1 MFFPFAS
8 DFQMMLKFICLYL
21 VLLSVEIFSQSGSV
35 GGRVTDDTGPFQ
47 SVNIIIMETGRGTV
61 SDSTGSY
68 EIRNVPAGEYEIR
81 FSAVGYES
89 VFENI
94 TIVGGKRVQ
103 LDVRMKVTAIEFGT
117 IEIVDKGQVQGDTRT
132 SFIDL
137 NPRSAKVLPG
147 AAEDVMRTL
156 QALPGVLAPNDYSSQ
171 LIIRGSGPD
180 QNLIIMDDIEVF
192 NPYRLYGVISMFN
205 PDAVSDINL
214 ISGGFP
220 ARYGDRLSAVL
231 DVTNREGLTKNYLS
245 GSLNASIIDANL
257 VLEGRNPFNV
267 PGSWIVNSRRT
278 YYDLIIEPFV
288 KNAGLVE
295 EDVTFPNFY
304 DFQGKVV
311 FGPFNGHR
319 FLINGIHSQDGVNV
333 VSSRERSR
341 PDSIGVY
348 NVTRNDIA
356 GLAWHYVPSKN
367 LLNKLTLSW
376 YRNGGVAEFDSRVL
390 DPSLDRERFRDVL
403 ADTIS
408 SYLLN
413 VNFDTEFLFEK
424 YSLDNKF
431 TYFWGENTFEAGA
444 GADFM
449 TSEIILNFDID
460 PQLKAF
466 FLNNPQF
473 TAVFNNIRNLKEFTR
488 YRVYMENNFS
498 LGRRLF
504 FHPGVRLDYYD
515 VLGKLYLS
523 PRISLSYAINN
534 ITTLRGVWGMYYQS
548 PGYEKLLDQSSLID
562 LNEAYTRTLNAENAF
577 HYILGI
583 ERWLTSEW
591 NLRLEGYYK
600 DFRDLIIQQRV
611 SGTRFF
617 TEPVPGRDPRYLTGW
632 TPPIPVRGDSLTQ
645 IPVNNSYGEAYGIEV
660 LLAKR
665 NIAERSRISGWISY
679 AHAYAYRFDN
689 GKKFPFRF
697 DQRNTIN
704 IVMNYQY
711 NQWWSVGLRWQYGSG
726 FPYSQPLG
734 IMPRIY
740 YADTD
745 LDGEPDSPLI
755 AVRRNEEGENEVIYD
770 VNYDGQKLNAR
781 KPPYHRLDLRLTA
794 LAEFW
799 SLDWTF
805 YLDIINVYNRS
816 NVIGY
821 NYSISPELTLE
832 RRKSTMFPIIPTFGF
847 SVKF

>member
-1 MFFPFAS
+1 MTAKSIYLFLFLIFAIELFP
-8 DFQMMLKFICLYL
+8 QN
-21 VLLSVEIFSQSGSV
+21 GSI
-35 GGRVTDDTGPFQ
+35 GGVVTDESGPFQ
-47 SVNIIIMETGRGTV
+47 SVNILLMEIGRGTV
-61 SDSTGSY
+61 SDSIGRY
-68 EIRNVPAGEYEIR
+68 EIRNIPAGSYQIR
-81 FSAVGYES
+81 FSSVGYES
-89 VFENI
+89 VFENVVI
-94 TIVGGKRVQ
+94 ESGKRTLLNVG
-103 LDVRMKVTAIEFGT
+103 MKVTAIEFGAV
-117 IEIVDKGQVQGDTRT
+117 EITDKGQVQGDTRT

-137 NPRSAKVLPG
+137 NPRNAKILPG

-231 DVTNREGLTKNYLS
+231 DVTNKEGFAKKNLS

-257 VLEGRNPFNV
+257 VLEGKNPFSV

-304 DFQGKVV
+304 DVQGKFV
-311 FGPFNGHR
+311 FGPFNGHK
-319 FLINGIHSQDGVNV
+319 FLINGIHSRDGVNV

-356 GLAWHYVPSKN
+356 GFAWHYVPSKN
-367 LLNKLTLSW
+367 LLNKLTLS
-376 YRNGGVAEFDSRVL
+376 YYKNGGVAEFDSRVL

-413 VNFDTEFLFEK
+413 VNFNTDFLFEK
-424 YSLDNKF
+424 YSLDDKF
-431 TYFWGENTFEAGA
+431 TYYWKDNTFEAGA

-466 FLNNPQF
+466 FLTNPQF
-473 TAVFNNIRNLKEFTR
+473 TAIFNDIRDIKKYTR
-488 YRVYMENNFS
+488 YRIYTENNFS
-498 LGRRLF
+498 FNKKFF
-504 FHPGVRLDYYD
+504 FHPGIRMDYYD
-515 VLGKLYLS
+515 VLGKLYFS
-523 PRISLSYAINN
+523 PRISLSYALDDL
-534 ITTLRGVWGMYYQS
+534 TTLRGVWGMYYQS

-562 LNEAYTRTLNAENAF
+562 LNQEYTSLLDAENAL

-583 ERWLTSEW
+583 ERWITSEW
-591 NLRLEGYYK
+591 NLRIEGYYK
-600 DFRDLIIQQRV
+600 DFRDLIIQQRLT
-611 SGTRFF
+611 GTRFF
-617 TEPVPGRDPRYLTGW
+617 TEPVPGKDQKYLSGW
-632 TPPIPVRGDSLTQ
+632 TAPIPVRGDSLTQ
-645 IPVNNSYGEAYGIEV
+645 IPVNNSYGEAYGVEV

-665 NIAERSRISGWISY
+665 NIAERSRLSGWISF

-689 GKKFPFRF
+689 GEKLPFRF
-697 DQRNTIN
+697 DQRNTVN
-704 IVMNYQY
+704 VVLNYQY

-726 FPYSQPLG
+726 FPYSQPVG
-734 IMPRIY
+734 IRPRIY
-740 YADTD
+740 YADTN
-745 LDGEPDSPLI
+745 LDGEPDTPILAARKNNNGQDEI
-755 AVRRNEEGENEVIYD
+755 IYD
-770 VNYDGQKLNAR
+770 VDYEGQKLNSR
-781 KPPYHRLDLRLTA
+781 KPAYHRMDIRITA
-794 LAEFW
+794 LANFW
-799 SLDWTF
+799 NMDWTF
-805 YLDIINVYNRS
+805 YLDVINAYNRS

-821 NYSISPELTLE
+821 NYYISPELTLE

>member
-1 MFFPFAS
+1 MTVKS
-8 DFQMMLKFICLYL
+8 IYLYL
-21 VLLSVEIFSQSGSV
+21 FLIFAIEVFPQNGRI
-35 GGRVTDDTGPFQ
+35 GGVVTDASGPFQ
-47 SVNIIIMETGRGTV
+47 SVNILLIEIGRGTV
-61 SDSTGSY
+61 SDSIGRY
-68 EIRNVPAGEYEIR
+68 EIRNIPAGNYQIR
-81 FSAVGYES
+81 FSSVGYES
-89 VFENI
+89 VFENVVI
-94 TIVGGKRVQ
+94 ESGKRTLLNVE
-103 LDVRMKVTAIEFGT
+103 MKVTAIEFSAV
-117 IEIVDKGQVQGDTRT
+117 EITAKGQVQGDTRT

-137 NPRSAKVLPG
+137 NPRSAKILPG

-231 DVTNREGLTKNYLS
+231 DVTNKEGFAKKNLS

-257 VLEGRNPFNV
+257 VLEGKNPFSV

-304 DFQGKVV
+304 DVQGKFV
-311 FGPFNGHR
+311 FGPFNGHK
-319 FLINGIHSQDGVNV
+319 FLINGIHSRDGVNV
-333 VSSRERSR
+333 VSGRERSR

-356 GLAWHYVPSKN
+356 GFAWHFVPSKN
-367 LLNKLTLSW
+367 LLNKLTLS
-376 YRNGGVAEFDSRVL
+376 YYKNGGVAEFDSRVL

-413 VNFDTEFLFEK
+413 VNFNTDFLFEK
-424 YSLDNKF
+424 YSIDDKF
-431 TYFWGENTFEAGA
+431 TYFWNDNTFEAGA

-466 FLNNPQF
+466 FLTNPQF
-473 TAVFNNIRNLKEFTR
+473 TAIFNDIRDIKKYTR
-488 YRVYMENNFS
+488 YRIYTENKFS
-498 LGRRLF
+498 FNKKFF
-504 FHPGVRLDYYD
+504 FHPGIRMDYYD
-515 VLGKLYLS
+515 VLGKLYFS
-523 PRISLSYAINN
+523 PRISLSYALDDL
-534 ITTLRGVWGMYYQS
+534 TTIRGVWGMYYQS

-562 LNEAYTRTLNAENAF
+562 LNQEYTSLLDAENAL

-583 ERWLTSEW
+583 ERWITSEW

-600 DFRDLIIQQRV
+600 DFRDLIIQQRLT
-611 SGTRFF
+611 GTRFF
-617 TEPVPGRDPRYLTGW
+617 TEPVPGKDQKYLSGW
-632 TPPIPVRGDSLTQ
+632 TAPIPVRGDSLTQ
-645 IPVNNSYGEAYGIEV
+645 IPVNNSYGEAYGVEV

-665 NIAERSRISGWISY
+665 NIAERSRLSGWISF

-689 GKKFPFRF
+689 GEKLPFRF
-697 DQRNTIN
+697 DQRNTVN
-704 IVMNYQY
+704 VVLNYQY

-726 FPYSQPLG
+726 FPYSQPVG
-734 IMPRIY
+734 IRPRIY
-740 YADTD
+740 YADAN
-745 LDGEPDSPLI
+745 LDGEPDTPILASRKNNNGQDEI
-755 AVRRNEEGENEVIYD
+755 IYD
-770 VNYDGQKLNAR
+770 VDYEGQKLNSR
-781 KPPYHRLDLRLTA
+781 KPAYHRMDIRITA
-794 LAEFW
+794 LANFW
-799 SLDWTF
+799 NMDWTF
-805 YLDIINVYNRS
+805 YLDVINAYNRS

-821 NYSISPELTLE
+821 NYYISPELTLE
-832 RRKSTMFPIIPTFGF
+832 RRKSTMFPIIPTLGF

>member
-1 MFFPFAS
+1 MVVKNIILIVLFLSFG
-8 DFQMMLKFICLYL
+8 LYA
-21 VLLSVEIFSQSGSV
+21 QTGSID
-35 GGRVTDDTGPFQ
+35 GIVTDDGVPFQ
-47 SVNIIIMETGRGTV
+47 SVNILLMETGRGTV
-61 SDSTGSY
+61 SDSIGRY
-68 EIRNVPAGEYEIR
+68 EIRNIPAGNYIIR

-89 VFENI
+89 IFRDI
-94 TIVGGKRVQ
+94 TIEREKRTQLNVQ
-103 LDVRMKVTAIEFGT
+103 MKVTAIEFGAV
-117 IEIVDKGQVQGDTRT
+117 EIIDRGQVQGDTRS

-156 QALPGVLAPNDYSSQ
+156 QSLPGVLAPNDYSSQ

-231 DVTNREGLTKNYLS
+231 DVTNREGAAKRYLS

-257 VLEGRNPFNV
+257 VLEGRNPLSI
-267 PGSWIVNSRRT
+267 PGSWIINSRRT

-304 DFQGKVV
+304 DIQGKLA
-311 FGPFNGHR
+311 FGPFNGHK
-319 FLINGIHSQDGVNV
+319 FFINGIHSRDGVNV
-333 VSSRERSR
+333 VSGRERRR
-341 PDSIGVY
+341 PDSVGVY
-348 NVTRNDIA
+348 NVTKNDIA
-356 GLAWHYVPSKN
+356 GLAWHFIPSKN
-367 LLNKLTLSW
+367 LFNKFTLSW
-376 YRNGGVAEFDSRVL
+376 YRNGGVAEFESRVL
-390 DPSLDRERFRDVL
+390 DPSLDREQFRDVL
-403 ADTIS
+403 ADTIAG
-408 SYLLN
+408 YLLN
-413 VNFDTEFLFEK
+413 AEFDTEFLIEK

-431 TYFWGENTFEAGA
+431 TYYWGDNTFEAGG
-444 GADFM
+444 GADLL
-449 TSEIILNFDID
+449 TSEIILNFNID

-473 TAVFNNIRNLKEFTR
+473 TALFSNIRNEKKYTR
-488 YRVYMENNFS
+488 YRMYTENNFA
-498 LGRRLF
+498 LGKRLF
-504 FHPGVRLDYYD
+504 LHPGIRFDYYD
-515 VLGKLYLS
+515 VLDKIYFS
-523 PRISLSYAINN
+523 PRMSLSYAIDD
-534 ITTLRGVWGMYYQS
+534 ITTVRGVWGMYFQS

-562 LNEAYTRTLNAENAF
+562 LNEEFTRDLNAENAI
-577 HYILGI
+577 HYVIGI
-583 ERWLTSEW
+583 ERWLTGEW

-611 SGTRFF
+611 TGTRFY
-617 TEPVPGRDPRYLTGW
+617 TEPVPGKDLRYLSAW
-632 TPPIPVRGDSLTQ
+632 TAPILVRGDSLTQ
-645 IPVNNSYGEAYGIEV
+645 VPANNSYGEAYGFEV

-679 AHAYAYRFDN
+679 SHAYAYRFDN
-689 GKKFPFRF
+689 GEKLPFRF
-697 DQRNTIN
+697 DQRNTVN
-704 IVMNYQY
+704 IVLNYRL
-711 NQWWSVGLRWQYGSG
+711 NSWLSMGTRWQYGSG
-726 FPYSQPLG
+726 FPYSQPSG

-740 YADTD
+740 YADTN
-745 LDGEPDSPLI
+745 LDGDADTPVI
-755 AVRRNEEGENEVIYD
+755 ASRRNGDGEQEVIYD
-770 VNYDGQKLNAR
+770 INYGGQKLNAR
-781 KPPYHRLDLRLTA
+781 KPPYHRLDVRFTA
-794 LAEFW
+794 LTNFW
-799 SLDWTF
+799 GLDWTF
-805 YLDIINVYNRS
+805 YLDVINAYNRS

-821 NYSISPELTLE
+821 NYYISPELTLE